1 MTSHVHHVTT
11 GNGHMTSSADR
22 VTTDNG
28 HVTSAANHVTTDSG
42 HVTSIQEEQGTQ
54 SPLEQ
59 EYIVRSAAVSYN
71 YFVTSSSI
79 LLSCILVVLIL

>member
-11 GNGHMTSSADR
+11 EDGLVTSAGH
-22 VTTDNG
+22 VTTDDG
-28 HVTSAANHVTTDSG
+28 HVTSSANHVTTDSG
-42 HVTSIQEEQGTQ
+42 HVTSNQEEQGTQ

-79 LLSCILVVLIL
+79 LLSCILVILIL